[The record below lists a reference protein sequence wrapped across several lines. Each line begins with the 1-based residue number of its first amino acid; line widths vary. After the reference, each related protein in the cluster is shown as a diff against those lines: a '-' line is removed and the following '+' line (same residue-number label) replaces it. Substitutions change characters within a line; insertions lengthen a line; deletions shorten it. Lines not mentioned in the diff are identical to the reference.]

1 MASINGRLNVHL
13 TPRASRDQVDGW
25 REGVLRVRVAAPPV
39 DGRAN
44 EALIRV
50 IAAALKIA
58 PSRVRVV
65 GGAAS
70 RIKLIEVDGMSGA
83 DVNRAIAS
91 QLNAVRRPTR
101 SPAE

>member
-70 RIKLIEVDGMSGA
+70 RIKLLEVDGMSGA
-83 DVNRAIAS
+83 DLKLAIAGH
-91 QLNAVRRPTR
+91 AGGVRRPNR
-101 SPAE
+101 APSG